1 MRYYSYLAIIGLG
14 ILIMY
19 LHSCTKKNPY
29 DQGRVLYEYH
39 CGNCHLSSGA
49 GIAALIPPL
58 KDADYMDEHWEE
70 MPCIIKYGLND
81 TILVNGVEFSGEMVG
96 IKELGPVEISNLM
109 NFINYEWN
117 SESKPFITADGVKV
131 LLEGCNRTK

>member
-1 MRYYSYLAIIGLG
+1 MRYSSYLVVIGLAT
-14 ILIMY
+14 LTMY
-19 LHSCTKKNPY
+19 LHSCTKGNPY

-39 CGNCHLSSGA
+39 CGNCHLSSGE

-58 KDADYMDEHWEE
+58 KQADYMDEHWEE
-70 MPCIIKYGLND
+70 MPCIIKYGLSD
-81 TILVNGVEFSGEMVG
+81 TILVNGVEFSSEMLG

-117 SESKPFITADGVKV
+117 NESKPFITADGVKV
-131 LLEGCNRTK
+131 LIEDCIKTK

>member
-1 MRYYSYLAIIGLG
+1 MRYSSYLVVIGLAT
-14 ILIMY
+14 LTMN
-19 LHSCTKKNPY
+19 LHSCTKGNPY

-39 CGNCHLSSGA
+39 CGNCHLSSGE

-58 KDADYMDEHWEE
+58 KQADYMDEHWEE
-70 MPCIIKYGLND
+70 MPCIIKYGLSD
-81 TILVNGVEFSGEMVG
+81 TILVNGVEFSGEMLG

-117 SESKPFITADGVKV
+117 NESKPFITADGVKV
-131 LLEGCNRTK
+131 LIEDCIKTK